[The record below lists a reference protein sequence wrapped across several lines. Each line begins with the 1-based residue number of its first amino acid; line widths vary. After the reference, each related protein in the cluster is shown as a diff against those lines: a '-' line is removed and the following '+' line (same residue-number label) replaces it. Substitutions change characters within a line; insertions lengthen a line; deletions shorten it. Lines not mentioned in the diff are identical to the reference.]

1 MNHYSSLKKLIV
13 DDIEYHSFDS
23 IESTSSFLTEIPYSK
38 RTQLCIAREQTKGK
52 GQHGRHWASQKDGS
66 ILFSLRKCFSENTN
80 LNGLSL
86 VIGMA
91 IIKSIEAECQ
101 LRDLKIKWPNDVYFR
116 NKKLAGILMENN
128 IHKGNQYVVIGVG
141 FNYQLDHKIN
151 IDTPWTDLSQIV
163 KKLPGFDKLTA
174 SFIKNILAMSKD
186 FELNGLSSL
195 RPEWS
200 NYDMLKG
207 VKIRLKDSNEV
218 IEGKVD
224 GISEYGALRISS
236 PDGVKEVYSSMHI
249 EYI

>member
-1 MNHYSSLKKLIV
+1 MGYYSSLSKLIE
-13 DDIEYHSFDS
+13 DDIDCHFFDS
-23 IESTSSFLTEIPYSK
+23 IESTSSFLTEIPYSS

-52 GQHGRHWASQKDGS
+52 GQHGRDWSSQKDGS
-66 ILFSLRKCFSENTN
+66 ILFSLRKCFSEDTN

-101 LRDLKIKWPNDVYFR
+101 LSGLKIKWPNDVYFE
-116 NKKLAGILMENN
+116 NQKLAGILMENN
-128 IHKGNQYVVIGVG
+128 IHKGLQYLVIGVG
-141 FNYQLDHKIN
+141 VNYQLNHTIN

-163 KKLPGFDKLTA
+163 KKLPNFDKLTA

-186 FELNGLSSL
+186 FEFNGLASL
-195 RPEWS
+195 LSEWS
-200 NYDMLKG
+200 DYDMLKG
-207 VKIRLKDSNEV
+207 VKIRSTESKEFF
-218 IEGKVD
+218 EGKVD

-236 PDGVKEVYSSMHI
+236 PEGVKEVYSSMHI

>member
-1 MNHYSSLKKLIV
+1 
-13 DDIEYHSFDS
+13 
-23 IESTSSFLTEIPYSK
+23 
-38 RTQLCIAREQTKGK
+38 
-52 GQHGRHWASQKDGS
+52 
-66 ILFSLRKCFSENTN
+66 
-80 LNGLSL
+80 
-86 VIGMA
+86 
-91 IIKSIEAECQ
+91 
-101 LRDLKIKWPNDVYFR
+101 
-116 NKKLAGILMENN
+116 MENN

-224 GISEYGALRISS
+224 GINEYGALRISS

>member
-128 IHKGNQYVVIGVG
+128 IHKGHQYVVIGVG

-186 FELNGLSSL
+186 FELNGLASL
-195 RPEWS
+195 LSEWS
-200 NYDMLKG
+200 DYDMLKG
-207 VKIRLKDSNEV
+207 VKIRSTESKEV
-218 IEGKVD
+218 FEGKVD

-236 PDGVKEVYSSMHI
+236 PDGAKEVYSSMHI